1 MTSDPR
7 TLPGKEKVAMEQQF
21 VALTGNEA
29 VATAFKQAR
38 PHVASAFPIT
48 PQTEMMHKF
57 AEFVANG
64 EVDTEMILVESE
76 HSAMSA
82 AVGSQ
87 AAGAR
92 TFTATSSAGFALMW
106 EIVYVAASLRLPI
119 VMGLVNRAL
128 SGNINIH
135 NDHSDSM
142 GGRDSG
148 WIQIYCEGAQEAY
161 DSVLMAFRIGEH
173 PDVQLPVMVC
183 YDGFIISHTAESIY
197 TIPDEEAWKFV
208 GPYKPLRRLVDTDKP
223 FTVGP
228 LDLTDY
234 YFEHKIGEIEAHEKA
249 LPVIDAVFKEYSVFE
264 AYKLDDADV
273 GVVALGSTAGTAKD
287 VVDQMRADGIKA
299 GLLKLRLFRPFPKDR
314 LVEAL
319 KDKKA
324 VGVMDRCASFG
335 GFGGPVFMELR
346 SALYDVPGAPPVYN
360 WIYGL
365 GGRDCDLDQIGS
377 VFGALDRVAK
387 GGKLEKTV
395 NFLGV
400 RL

>member
-1 MTSDPR
+1 
-7 TLPGKEKVAMEQQF
+7 MEQNF
-21 VALTGNEA
+21 VALAGNEA

-82 AVGSQ
+82 AIGSS

-92 TFTATSSAGFALMW
+92 TVTATSSAGFALMW
-106 EIVYVAASLRLPI
+106 EMVYVAASLRLPI
-119 VMGLVNRAL
+119 VMALVNRAL

-148 WIQIYCEGAQEAY
+148 WIQLYCEGAQEAY
-161 DSVLMAFRIGEH
+161 DNALQAFRIGEH
-173 PDVQLPVMVC
+173 PDVRLPVMVC

-197 TIPDEEAWKFV
+197 ILPDEEAYKFV
-208 GPYKPLRRLVDTDKP
+208 GPYKAERRLIDTDKP
-223 FTVGP
+223 FTMGP
-228 LDLTDY
+228 LDLQDY
-234 YFEHKIGEIEAHEKA
+234 YFEHKVGEIEAHEKA
-249 LPVIDAVFKEYSVFE
+249 FPIIEKVGKEYGELTGRSYGFFE
-264 AYKLDDADV
+264 AYKLDDAEL
-273 GVVALGSTAGTAKD
+273 GIVVLGSTAGTAKD
-287 VVDQMRADGIKA
+287 VVDMMREDGMKV
-299 GLLKLRLFRPFPKDR
+299 GLLKLRVFRPFPAEQVAD
-314 LVEAL
+314 AL
-319 KDKKA
+319 KGLKA

-335 GFGGPVFMELR
+335 GFGGPVFNEIR
-346 SALYDVPGAPPVYN
+346 SALYGIPGAPPVYD

-365 GGRDCDLDQIGS
+365 GGRDCDIDQIGS
-377 VFGALDRVAK
+377 VFGALEKVAK
-387 GGKLEKTV
+387 GQELEKRV
-395 NFLGV
+395 NLLGV
-400 RL
+400 RI